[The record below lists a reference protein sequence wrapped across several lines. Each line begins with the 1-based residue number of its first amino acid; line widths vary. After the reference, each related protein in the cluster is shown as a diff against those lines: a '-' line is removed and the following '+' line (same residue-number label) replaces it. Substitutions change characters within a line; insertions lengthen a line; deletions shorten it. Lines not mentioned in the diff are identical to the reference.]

1 MKIIKGYVN
10 EDLEIVEDTEIVGE
24 VIGDVTVEDVTLVV
38 SGSIKGTIYANEG
51 SVLDM
56 IGDCEEIKADAS
68 DVSISGT
75 VFGDVI
81 YRDTYLEID
90 ENATIHGDVI
100 DENADLSITRYMEF
114 EEDEAEEDEMEESD
128 DDDDDDYYGVDDDD
142 YDDDEYD
149 DDFYGDD
156 F

>member
-128 DDDDDDYYGVDDDD
+128 DDDDDYYGVDDDD
-142 YDDDEYD
+142 YDDDEYE

>member
-128 DDDDDDYYGVDDDD
+128 DDDDDYYGVDDDD